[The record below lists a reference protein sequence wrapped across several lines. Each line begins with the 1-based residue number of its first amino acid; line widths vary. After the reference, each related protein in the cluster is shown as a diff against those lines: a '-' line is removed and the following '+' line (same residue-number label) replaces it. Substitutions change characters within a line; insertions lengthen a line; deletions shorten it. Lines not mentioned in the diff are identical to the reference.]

1 MTKKTCGAVYL
12 SASLHD
18 SVSTV
23 IFDAQSDKT
32 LDTVERME
40 LTVDGLMRK
49 TRADLY
55 FSDGS
60 KESVDVVQ
68 APVFPGSDW
77 LRKFSLRV
85 RRDNARCSTVL
96 QVLAEEF
103 QVAVGGA
110 ARSSN
115 GSGLESTVRIDD
127 FAMVHDP
134 VRYVHEQA
142 RQAFMQLGGAIFD
155 HHFSNS
161 PLLHMAAP
169 RSPLPPVQS
178 AAPLCKVP
186 IATKD
191 CPECY
196 GTGLHKGW
204 GGPCS
209 RGCSPKP

>member
-18 SVSTV
+18 SVSTI
-23 IFDAQSDKT
+23 IFDASSDKT

-55 FSDGS
+55 FSDGTR
-60 KESVDVVQ
+60 ESVDVVQ
-68 APVFPGSDW
+68 APVRNSDV
-77 LRKFSLRV
+77 LRKISMSV
-85 RRDNARCSTVL
+85 QRDNARCSTVL
-96 QVLAEEF
+96 RVLAEEF
-103 QVAVGGA
+103 LVAVGGA
-110 ARSSN
+110 VRFSPTR
-115 GSGLESTVRIDD
+115 GLESTVRIDD
-127 FAMVHDP
+127 LALVNDP
-134 VRYVHEQA
+134 SRYVQEQA
-142 RQAFMQLGGAIFD
+142 RQAFMHLGGAIFD

-161 PLLHMAAP
+161 PLLTMANP
-169 RSPLPPVQS
+169 RTPMPPVRS
-178 AAPLCKVP
+178 VAPLDKVAINP
-186 IATKD
+186 KD

-209 RGCSPKP
+209 RGCFQP